1 MDRGIL
7 VKEDI
12 AAGKQLLAE
21 LDAGGSRVN
30 AAFWIYD
37 SEDGEWKL
45 FIGYDSPAKSDLDD
59 YLVVATRLDEHPSIK
74 ERLTLSDIRLL
85 RPDDPLVTGL
95 SRRIPGVTPA
105 LVQRWAG
112 PVNGVMLDD
121 VVIYRTA
128 A

>member
-12 AAGKQLLAE
+12 EAGRNFLAE
-21 LDAGGSRVN
+21 LDAAGERVS
-30 AAFWIYD
+30 AAFWLYD
-37 SEDGEWKL
+37 SEENEWKL
-45 FIGYDSPAKSDLDD
+45 VLARESSAKSAVDD
-59 YLVVATRLDEHPSIK
+59 YLVVVRLLNKNPAIK
-74 ERLTLSDIRLL
+74 ERLTNSDIRLK
-85 RPDDPLVTGL
+85 RPNDPLVTGL
-95 SRRIPGVTPA
+95 SRRMPGVTPA
-105 LVQRWAG
+105 QVQRWAG

>member
-1 MDRGIL
+1 MDHQTL

-12 AAGKQLLAE
+12 AAGKDLLAA
-21 LDAGGSRVN
+21 LDENGERVN

-37 SEDGEWKL
+37 SESSEWQL
-45 FIGYDSPAKSDLDD
+45 NIGYASSAKSSFDD
-59 YLVVATRLDEHPSIK
+59 YLVVRRLLDKHPAIK

-85 RPDDPLVTGL
+85 RPNDPLVTGL
-95 SRRIPGVTPA
+95 SGKFPGVTPA
-105 LVQRWAG
+105 QVQRWAG